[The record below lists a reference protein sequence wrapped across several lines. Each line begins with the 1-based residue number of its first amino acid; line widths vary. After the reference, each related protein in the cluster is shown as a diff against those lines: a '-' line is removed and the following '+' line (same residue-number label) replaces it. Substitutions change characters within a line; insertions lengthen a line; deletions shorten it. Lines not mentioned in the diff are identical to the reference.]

1 MVAQPL
7 LRGLAARRGHTL
19 PEGDGIGWVV
29 ACHGGKDQA
38 HIVGFALI
46 LAAVFQIEQGKARA
60 SYLSGHVGS
69 VLSCHCSEHASE
81 HSGRYALVL
90 LLRHLL
96 GTVFRHGVGDLVS
109 QHDGQ
114 GGLVLR
120 VGQDAFEDDD
130 LASGHAE
137 SVGLW
142 VLDEVELPV
151 EVVHLTG
158 EAVVSEVGLDGIG
171 EVAPYAYHHLGVGCV
186 GRFLRL
192 LHIGGILLLREGE
205 QLLVAHADAMF
216 ASCQGDSLGGTTCG
230 HQ

>member
-1 MVAQPL
+1 MVATP
-7 LRGLAARRGHTL
+7 
-19 PEGDGIGWVV
+19 
-29 ACHGGKDQA
+29 
-38 HIVGFALI
+38 
-46 LAAVFQIEQGKARA
+46 
-60 SYLSGHVGS
+60 
-69 VLSCHCSEHASE
+69 
-81 HSGRYALVL
+81 LVL

-109 QHDGQ
+109 QHDGR

-171 EVAPYAYHHLGVGCV
+171 EVAPLRVPPSGCWLRWSISSPSAYRWNTAAARGRAVARRSRRCDVCV
-186 GRFLRL
+186 LSGGTVWVVPHAVISRVMAVKRIRWIFFIRFL
-192 LHIGGILLLREGE
+192 
-205 QLLVAHADAMF
+205 
-216 ASCQGDSLGGTTCG
+216 S
-230 HQ
+230 